1 MREITLSE
9 ATVDEQRFRAVL
21 DEDQINDLIIAAVAA
36 AAGVDLGAKNV
47 VKTVRISNSNSGS
60 INPSRYQAVCDLV
73 VNRAVKVVEIDAS

>member
-1 MREITLSE
+1 MREIKLSE

-21 DEDQINDLIIAAVAA
+21 DEDQINDLIVAAVAA

-47 VKTVRISNSNSGS
+47 IKTVRISNANSGG

-73 VNRAVKVVEIDAS
+73 VNRAAGVVETDAS